1 MGVCMRV
8 IVKEEGAIDI
18 FQGCLLVFGVFLDEP
33 TVFQWFI
40 AGVKGKACE
49 TKNNI
54 FVLTNALFF
63 SLGCTEN

>member
-1 MGVCMRV
+1 MVGRIAKMGVCMRV
-8 IVKEEGAIDI
+8 IVNEEGAIDI

-54 FVLTNALFF
+54 FCVDK
-63 SLGCTEN
+63 CTLL